1 MREHK
6 ELLISRFEDIK
17 ANYRLY
23 MWPRG
28 WSDNVQ
34 LVWHDGS
41 RRPQSIGLSHNFV
54 LYIIHYKFGYMLVSW
69 HRMHDTYSVPTT
81 RFVFHSI

>member
-1 MREHK
+1 MREYK

-28 WSDNVQ
+28 WCDNAKLFGMSGVE
-34 LVWHDGS
+34 
-41 RRPQSIGLSHNFV
+41 GLNPFGCPIILS
-54 LYIIHYKFGYMLVSW
+54 YI
-69 HRMHDTYSVPTT
+69 
-81 RFVFHSI
+81 